1 MRARMPIR
9 ASRLAAAHHLT
20 PKPPSLREGG
30 FSRPLRFQLRLTFC
44 PPNFFGGWRCAD
56 FSQHI
61 ATPFTP
67 FAPRPYVIVK
77 AYASYARR
85 GEVVLINLQKNRKHF
100 CEKCQKINGKY
111 FLFGEDLQI
120 FILCDIII
128 LS

>member
-20 PKPPSLREGG
+20 PKPPAISAKAYTLPVELFWGALR
-30 FSRPLRFQLRLTFC
+30 
-44 PPNFFGGWRCAD
+44 AD

-61 ATPFTP
+61 ATPCTP

-85 GEVVLINLQKNRKHF
+85 GEVVLINLQKIRKHF